1 MVMSWVSGMVE
12 GVVVVAAEVV
22 LVWFVVFDGSVP
34 FAPFYVC
41 AKACMPV
48 VVLVVVVG
56 YISGRKREM
65 YPHVPPYSSFTR
77 S

>member
-1 MVMSWVSGMVE
+1 MEAVA
-12 GVVVVAAEVV
+12 AAEVV

-41 AKACMPV
+41 AKACMPEV
-48 VVLVVVVG
+48 VVVVG
-56 YISGRKREM
+56 YISGRKREI